1 MLSVDSHGRNVQS
14 QQPRSSPTPNSLQI
28 FLKQK
33 LSVFLPSRHHL
44 PLAAPKPKTQCVL
57 PCRCCED
64 HTTRRT
70 TGDSNHTKWPWDRSR
85 HSYRKLSRIACDQAC
100 LTKKLPGTFG
110 HLQLLT
116 MRWQICINVEQ
127 IRCRQN
133 GSILPTNTYKTLRSR
148 LAKHWQSHQ
157 HAAATAKV
165 FGQWIRNAFRQRV
178 GLRTEKNRM
187 KVAESRHR
195 HHGNRIHDTHGWL
208 VHIVIC
214 MVLVDSPLPGILQ
227 LKKRFTY
234 VSQLGPLP
242 ACDPRRQGGLA
253 RRWRPLKPAQTGK
266 RYPRLFVRGSTN
278 LQ

>member
-110 HLQLLT
+110 DLQLLT
-116 MRWQICINVEQ
+116 MRWQ

-133 GSILPTNTYKTLRSR
+133 GSILPTNAYKTLRSR

-178 GLRTEKNRM
+178 GLRTEKN
-187 KVAESRHR
+187 
-195 HHGNRIHDTHGWL
+195 G
-208 VHIVIC
+208 
-214 MVLVDSPLPGILQ
+214 
-227 LKKRFTY
+227 
-234 VSQLGPLP
+234 
-242 ACDPRRQGGLA
+242 
-253 RRWRPLKPAQTGK
+253 
-266 RYPRLFVRGSTN
+266 
-278 LQ
+278 

>member
-127 IRCRQN
+127 IQCRQN
-133 GSILPTNTYKTLRSR
+133 GSILPTNTYSYITLRSR

-157 HAAATAKV
+157 HAAAAAKV

-178 GLRTEKNRM
+178 GLRTEKKGGQSGWIKTSASRKPDTRHAWMIGANRYM
-187 KVAESRHR
+187 MLYAWF
-195 HHGNRIHDTHGWL
+195 WL
-208 VHIVIC
+208 
-214 MVLVDSPLPGILQ
+214 ILLTNLYQ
-227 LKKRFTY
+227 ASFNSKN

-266 RYPRLFVRGSTN
+266 RW
-278 LQ
+278 